1 MLTAS
6 LVVLSV
12 QGAALVIGHGNCP
25 LGPLQ
30 GRLGDPVPLFE
41 LALPARV
48 AKAAVP
54 TLAAVAL
61 VGVLGLMLRGQP
73 ILLRRTSRDR

>member
-1 MLTAS
+1 MLTGS
-6 LVVLSV
+6 LIVLSA
-12 QGAALVIGHGNCP
+12 QGAALAIGHGSCP

-41 LALPARV
+41 LALPARA

-54 TLAAVAL
+54 TLAGVAL
-61 VGVLGLMLRGQP
+61 VGVLGLILRP
-73 ILLRRTSRDR
+73 PREAVVRT